1 MENDVQFK
9 DFSVEATGKINDAL
23 IAALHEAA
31 GEIVSQTERNTR
43 VDTGQT
49 KNSWSYTVDESEGKA
64 TIGSPLENAI
74 WEEFGTGVQA
84 LNGNGRKTAWKY
96 QDKKGKW
103 HTTTGKKGT
112 RAFYKAFKKFKT
124 PIIKLFESK
133 MKELK

>member
-1 MENDVQFK
+1 MENDVKFK
-9 DFSVEATGKINDAL
+9 DFSVEVNGKINEAL
-23 IAALHEAA
+23 IAALYEAA
-31 GEIVSQTERNTR
+31 GEVVSQTARNTR

-74 WEEFGTGVQA
+74 WEEFGTGVQS

-112 RAFYKAFKKFKT
+112 RAFYKAFEKLKT